1 MCNYKKH
8 LITAQSWKY
17 IGLKEEQMYTIA
29 YRTNSSSFN
38 FSVFCIKILS
48 QLVSINIY
56 LMLE

>member
-17 IGLKEEQMYTIA
+17 IGLKEEQMCAIA
-29 YRTNSSSFN
+29 YSTNSSSFN
-38 FSVFCIKILS
+38 FNVFSIKILS